1 MTAGRDGPDTSARSS
16 DGSEAPVRSS
26 GGLSLLWKVVGLP
39 VRLALVYGLLMAPWP
54 GWEDDYGKLFAK
66 ASAWLFE
73 SADPERRVRIAH
85 VQPERG
91 SYAHMWKQD
100 TVVSL
105 KIAGA
110 SVGDRQ
116 VPTFGTARSSR
127 YTGYTPMALTI
138 ALVIAMP
145 ISWRRRMTA
154 LPWAV
159 LLAVGFSALMLAFF
173 IHGWFHVQEWIV
185 LAETSAAYETLARTV
200 GALLGITS
208 GFGPYYI
215 APVIIAVLAT
225 LRRADLESVFELI
238 ATRSSRG

>member
-1 MTAGRDGPDTSARSS
+1 MTAGS
-16 DGSEAPVRSS
+16 DGSDVPARTS
-26 GGLSLLWKVVGLP
+26 GGLSLIWKVAGLP

-54 GWEDDYGKLFAK
+54 GWEENYGKLYAQ

-85 VQPERG
+85 APPKPG
-91 SYAHMWKQD
+91 SFAQMWKQD

-105 KIAGA
+105 KIGGA

-145 ISWRRRMTA
+145 ISWRRRLVA

-159 LLAVGFSALMLAFF
+159 LLAVAFSALMLAFF

-185 LAETSAAYETLARTV
+185 LAETSAAYETLARTL
-200 GALLGITS
+200 GTLLGIAS

-225 LRRADLESVFELI
+225 LRRADLESIFQLI
-238 ATRSSRG
+238 SARASSA

>member
-1 MTAGRDGPDTSARSS
+1 MAPGGERALVWKIAGF
-16 DGSEAPVRSS
+16 
-26 GGLSLLWKVVGLP
+26 P

-54 GWEDDYGKLFAK
+54 GWEDHYGKIYAQ

-85 VQPERG
+85 SPPKPG
-91 SYAHMWKQD
+91 SFAQMWKQD

-105 KIAGA
+105 KIGSA
-110 SVGDRQ
+110 SVGNRQ

-145 ISWRRRMTA
+145 ISWRRRLVA

-159 LLAVGFSALMLAFF
+159 LLAVVFSALMLAFF
-173 IHGWFHVQEWIV
+173 IHGWFYVQEWIV
-185 LAETSAAYETLARTV
+185 LADTSAGYATLARTV
-200 GALLGITS
+200 GVLLGMTA
-208 GFGPYYI
+208 GFGPYYL
-215 APVIIAVLAT
+215 APVFLAALVS
-225 LRRADLESVFELI
+225 LRRGDLESVFQLI
-238 ATRSSRG
+238 SARASSG

>member
-1 MTAGRDGPDTSARSS
+1 MTPGSDGSDAPARSS
-16 DGSEAPVRSS
+16 
-26 GGLSLLWKVVGLP
+26 GLSLIWKVAGFP

-54 GWEDDYGKLFAK
+54 GWEDSYGRLHAQ

-85 VQPERG
+85 TQPEPG
-91 SYAHMWKQD
+91 SYAHLWKQD

-105 KIAGA
+105 RIAGA

-127 YTGYTPMALTI
+127 YTGYTPIALTI
-138 ALVIAMP
+138 ALVIALP
-145 ISWRRRMTA
+145 IPWRRRLVA

-159 LLAVGFSALMLAFF
+159 LLAVAFSALMLAFF
-173 IHGWFHVQEWIV
+173 IHGWFYMQEWIV
-185 LAETSAAYETLARTV
+185 LAETSAVYETLADTV
-200 GALLGITS
+200 GGLLVITA

-215 APVIIAVLAT
+215 APVVIAVLVA
-225 LRRADLESVFELI
+225 LRRADLESVFQLI
-238 ATRSSRG
+238 SARTSST